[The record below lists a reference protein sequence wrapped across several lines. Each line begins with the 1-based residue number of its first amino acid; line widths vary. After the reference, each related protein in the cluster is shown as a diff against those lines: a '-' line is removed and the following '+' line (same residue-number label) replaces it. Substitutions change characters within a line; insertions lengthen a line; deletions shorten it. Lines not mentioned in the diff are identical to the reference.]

1 MKAYR
6 IFISSTL
13 FFIAMA
19 CEEKFGFDFKTTNT
33 GLLVVEAILT
43 NEKTNQMVR
52 LTLPHQQL
60 NEKPEAAT
68 GALVSI
74 MEGSDKVFLLE
85 EIPVGSGEYFTEE
98 LTAVSNRVYTL
109 TIQYQGKTFTAQ
121 NQSVPVEPMP
131 PLAYQALGDGPS
143 TFRLTPSAFG
153 NEPNFIRYT
162 VNWSGTPACVQSA
175 QCKGEIYFYDLKS
188 IDVAEVF
195 KTEKADFTFPANT
208 VIIRKKFSVN
218 PLYKD
223 FLRSA
228 LSEAEWRGGFFDVER
243 DNLPTNLSEG
253 AIGFFAVSTVVTDT
267 TLVR

>member
-1 MKAYR
+1 MKAQS
-6 IFISSTL
+6 IFTL
-13 FFIAMA
+13 CIVLLSGVA
-19 CEEKFGFDFKTTNT
+19 CEEKFTFAFQTEDT

-52 LTLPHQQL
+52 LTHPHQQL

-74 MEGSDKVFLLE
+74 MEGDDKLFVLE

-98 LTAVSNRVYTL
+98 LAAVSNRVYTL
-109 TIQYQGKTFTAQ
+109 IIQYQGKTFTAQ

-131 PLAYQALGDGPS
+131 PLAYQALAGEPS
-143 TFRLTPSAFG
+143 TFRLAPSPFG
-153 NEPNFIRYT
+153 NDPNFIRYA
-162 VNWSGTPACVQSA
+162 VNWTGTPACAQSER
-175 QCKGEIYFYDLKS
+175 CEGEIYFYDLKS

-195 KTEKADFTFPANT
+195 KAEKADFTFPANA
-208 VIIRKKFSVN
+208 VIVRQKFSVN
-218 PLYKD
+218 AAYKD

-243 DNLPTNLSEG
+243 DNLPTNLSKG
-253 AIGFFAVSTVVTDT
+253 AIGFFAVSTVLTDT
-267 TLVR
+267 TVVQ